1 MELHGANVVEVAVE
15 REEAAVS
22 LVVPH
27 LYFVIVTCCNALQD
41 QKHSLRRKGTN
52 KQAWM
57 LAG

>member
-15 REEAAVS
+15 GEEAAVS

-52 KQAWM
+52 KQA
-57 LAG
+57 